1 MPEPYSDSSIGV
13 GDGDAAWELMALT
26 WQHVDLDAGI
36 VSVER
41 STAQLGRELV
51 TTTPKNHERRKV
63 QLDARTVAGLRAW
76 RKVQARERLAW
87 GSAYEDSEGIVFTQE
102 TANV

>member
-41 STAQLGRELV
+41 SPVA
-51 TTTPKNHERRKV
+51 
-63 QLDARTVAGLRAW
+63 ARQGVGDYDP
-76 RKVQARERLAW
+76 EE
-87 GSAYEDSEGIVFTQE
+87 S
-102 TANV
+102 